1 MSYQGAEIRAAKLSV
16 IRRVVARA
24 TDTARGVVHSLPR
37 PVRARLRG
45 VVAWSDQWRPVPM
58 IENWSGPLIRTQ
70 SCSEAPRD
78 DLVEA
83 AAAVT
88 GPDVVSPARSHDSI
102 GSSGARQPALRCLLV
117 TCALDV
123 GGLDEMVAFLA
134 RRLPAHGVRTA
145 VLHATSRPSANG
157 EPGGRLGRMLQSQ
170 GTEVHETDENG
181 ARGWI
186 EQWHP
191 DVISGHHA
199 PRWVLAAAQHL
210 GVPYVDT
217 LHGSH
222 DIFGADSQ
230 AEAARGA
237 NVSAIVS
244 VCELVRRQYLA
255 DNPHFPS
262 DRIVVIPN
270 GVDDERR
277 LGGDRIAVRRR
288 LGLTDE
294 YLFVSLARH
303 CLQKNSYG
311 LLSAFAE
318 LARNRPEVHL
328 VIAGRPDE
336 VRYYR
341 QVLRLRDG
349 LPCRDRIHLRDH
361 VAAPGELLAAADGFV
376 LDAFFEGGPL
386 VSMEALCTGVPVVLS
401 DVGMAREQIGDD
413 PRRGYLVANPL
424 GDPLGVDWESM
435 GAARYRPQVNRDE
448 FATAMER
455 LVANREDYLRDR
467 ERLAAES
474 AERFSADVCLA
485 RHATV
490 LLAVATGADL
500 PGRENADACYASK
513 VGQQITTVDGQR
525 AVSGSSPEIAS

>member
-1 MSYQGAEIRAAKLSV
+1 MQ
-16 IRRVVARA
+16 RVVVHAMDAARR
-24 TDTARGVVHSLPR
+24 TVRSLPA
-37 PVRARLRG
+37 PVRAPLRDLI
-45 VVAWSDQWRPVPM
+45 AWSDRWRPAPM
-58 IENWSGPLIRTQ
+58 IEDWSGPLIGPPSR
-70 SCSEAPRD
+70 SDAPRNG
-78 DLVEA
+78 LIKATA
-83 AAAVT
+83 AIT
-88 GPDVVSPARSHDSI
+88 GPDVVSPTRFRDSM
-102 GSSGARQPALRCLLV
+102 GSSGTDLPALRCLLV

-145 VLHATSRPSANG
+145 VLHATSSPSANG
-157 EPGGRLGRMLQSQ
+157 EPRGRLGRMLQSQ
-170 GTEVHETDENG
+170 GIEVHEADESG
-181 ARGWI
+181 VPGRI
-186 EQWHP
+186 EQWRP

-199 PRWVLAAAQHL
+199 PTWALAAARHV

-217 LHGSH
+217 FHGSH
-222 DIFGADSQ
+222 HIFGADWQ

-237 NVSAIVS
+237 NLSAIVTVS
-244 VCELVRRQYLA
+244 ELLRQQYLA
-255 DNPHFPS
+255 GNPHFPS

-277 LGGDRIAVRRR
+277 SGGDRVAARSR

-303 CLQKNSYG
+303 CPSKNSYG

-328 VIAGRPDE
+328 VIAGRADN

-341 QVLRLRDG
+341 QMLRLRDS

-361 VAAPGELLAAADGFV
+361 VTAPAELLAAADSFV

-386 VSMEALCTGVPVVLS
+386 VSMEALCMGVPVVLS

-413 PRRGYLVANPL
+413 PSRGYLVANPL
-424 GDPLGVDWESM
+424 GDPLRVDWESM
-435 GAARYRPQVNRDE
+435 GVACYRPQVNRDE
-448 FATAMER
+448 FATAMEH

-474 AERFSADVCLA
+474 AVRFSADACLA
-485 RHATV
+485 RHAAV
-490 LLAVATGADL
+490 LLAVATGAGL
-500 PGRENADACYASK
+500 PGGDNAAA
-513 VGQQITTVDGQR
+513 TTR
-525 AVSGSSPEIAS
+525 ARPVSR